1 MQWLY
6 LFLAILFETA
16 GTISMKLSNGFSKLF
31 PSILLLVFY
40 VASLIFLTLT
50 LKTMDISIA
59 YAVWSGMGIVFISII
74 GFLYFNESISL
85 LKVVAITLIIAG
97 VVMLNTINHLPQ
109 IETGGKL

>member
-6 LFLAILFETA
+6 LLLAILFETA
-16 GTISMKLSNGFSKLF
+16 GTIVMKLSNGFSKLV
-31 PSILLLVFY
+31 PSFLLLVFY

-74 GFLYFNESISL
+74 GFFYFNESISL
-85 LKVVAITLIIAG
+85 IKVVAITLIIAG
-97 VVMLNTINHLPQ
+97 VVMLNIINHLPQ